1 MTGHKYE
8 KKLKDKNNQLNRM
21 NFFSHIKITYYLCF
35 SNKKNNL

>member
-1 MTGHKYE
+1 MTDHKYE

-21 NFFSHIKITYYLCF
+21 IFFSHIEITYYLCF